1 MSEQSLDTSTAFGR
15 AVLAARLAQDK
26 LAQDVLLLEMS
37 SVDGAP
43 ADVFVLASVQSD
55 AQMQAV
61 TSAITRAMKDLGMGS
76 ARPEGGSS
84 SPWTVID
91 YFDVVIHVMTHE
103 ARDFYRIEKL
113 WGDAAACGLD
123 QNGDLVPVDAVRTK
137 RSGSL

>member
-1 MSEQSLDTSTAFGR
+1 MTIEQSLDTSTSFGR

-37 SVDGAP
+37 SLEGAP
-43 ADVFVLASVQSD
+43 ADVFVIASVQSD

-76 ARPEGGSS
+76 ARPEGGSA

-91 YFDVVIHVMTHE
+91 YFDVVVHVMTHE

-113 WGDAAACGLD
+113 WGDAATFGLD
-123 QNGDLVPVDAVRTK
+123 QNGDVVPIDILRK
-137 RSGSL
+137 RSGSV